1 MACVALD
8 IGGANVKFA
17 ADHAAPRSVPFALW
31 ENPHN
36 LTSVLDRELHEHFPD
51 TDTVLAVMTGELADC
66 FEDRETG
73 VLFIARALQ
82 KAAGHRP
89 VRWFGLDRQWHP
101 TEQVFEN
108 PRRFAASNWLA
119 LALAVAQT
127 LGDRGEDPLDALL
140 IDIGTTTTDITPI
153 RSGNVDAHGFHD
165 TDRLRAGEL
174 LYVGV
179 ERTPIC
185 AIADHI
191 RYRGD
196 DVPCS
201 AEWFATTLDVC
212 LLLGMLP
219 ERTDSAHTA
228 DARPATREAAR
239 RRLGRTILAIG
250 RGEFT
255 EADAQAAADDL
266 YSQLV
271 DRVASALQRMAQTRD
286 MSLHRVIV
294 AGKGSFL
301 AEAALQRLGVSHPW
315 AHLAQWWNAS
325 LGNCDTSMALLRL
338 WRKTTSC
345 RVPIRHGS

>member
-8 IGGANVKFA
+8 IGGAHVKFA
-17 ADHAAPRSVPFALW
+17 ADHVPPRSVPFALW
-31 ENPHN
+31 QHPHN
-36 LTSVLDRELHEHFPD
+36 LASMLARELREHFRD
-51 TDTVLAVMTGELADC
+51 TDTVLAVTTGELADC
-66 FEDRETG
+66 FEDRATG

-82 KAAGHRP
+82 KAAGHRT

-101 TEQVFEN
+101 PEQVFQN
-108 PRRFAASNWLA
+108 PPRFAASNWLA

-127 LGDRGEDPLDALL
+127 LVDRGEDPSEALL
-140 IDIGTTTTDITPI
+140 VDIGTTTTDITPI
-153 RSGNVDAHGFHD
+153 RSGNVAACALHD

-174 LYVGV
+174 VYLGV

-185 AIADHI
+185 AIADHV

-212 LLLGMLP
+212 LLLGLLP
-219 ERTDSAHTA
+219 ERSDSVHTA
-228 DARPATREAAR
+228 DGRPATRSAAR
-239 RRLGRTILAIG
+239 KRLSRTILAIG

-266 YSQLV
+266 YTRLV
-271 DRVASALQRMAQTRD
+271 DRVASALERMAQTRD

-294 AGKGSFL
+294 AGKGTFL
-301 AEAALQRLGVSHPW
+301 AEAALQRLGVSHAW
-315 AHLAQWWNAS
+315 AHLSQWWNAS
-325 LGNCDTSMALLRL
+325 LENCDTSMALLRL
-338 WRKTTSC
+338 WK
-345 RVPIRHGS
+345 RV